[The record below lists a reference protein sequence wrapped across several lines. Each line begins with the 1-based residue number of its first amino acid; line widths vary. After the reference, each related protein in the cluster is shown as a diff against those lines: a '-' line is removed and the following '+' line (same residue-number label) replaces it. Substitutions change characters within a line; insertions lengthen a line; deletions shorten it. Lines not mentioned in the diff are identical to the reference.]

1 MKVVIWSSLLMRRFH
16 RNKLLTVA
24 SFSSVDA
31 TQLDLSNACQ
41 FWQIVG
47 VQVMNAK
54 RRFGTATLCLAQ
66 SALLIF
72 GNASCA
78 FAASNL
84 GNLMMQTPQLDEV
97 PIRPAPLA
105 VSPTYGEEPKS
116 PAGDLL
122 QSAMEKYSSGDVT
135 GAEKLFKRV
144 LIVDKNNAD
153 AYFNLGVL
161 YEGKG
166 DLQLALENY
175 TRAQSLN
182 PSDPEL
188 RDTVASLKTK
198 VAQERTAKISEAKRA
213 EQADQAAKRR
223 EDLREMVASA
233 SADYKSGNF
242 SEAVRKLERV
252 AADAP
257 SDPDVQ
263 YALGQAYKA
272 KGDTN
277 KARTAFGRAM
287 SIDPS
292 SQLYRDALGDLNAI
306 ASAPQS
312 PVTPMTPSSPMDS
325 QNDDSPAGQITPF
338 SGGGDSF
345 ASNGGRGIGRFFDGG
360 VTASYGRGGSG
371 SRLKR
376 AVAGGAMGAA
386 AGALFAASTRGGMKR
401 GAIQGAILGGM
412 LGYFSGR

>member
-1 MKVVIWSSLLMRRFH
+1 MGI
-16 RNKLLTVA
+16 A
-24 SFSSVDA
+24 S
-31 TQLDLSNACQ
+31 
-41 FWQIVG
+41 I
-47 VQVMNAK
+47 
-54 RRFGTATLCLAQ
+54 CLAQ

-78 FAASNL
+78 FAASNA
-84 GNLMMQTPQLDEV
+84 GNLIMQTPQLDEV
-97 PIRPAPLA
+97 PIKQAPVA
-105 VSPTYGEEPKS
+105 VSKDYGEEPKS
-116 PAGDLL
+116 PAADLL
-122 QSAMEKYSSGDVT
+122 QNAMDKYSSGDIVS
-135 GAEKLFKRV
+135 AEKLFKRV
-144 LIVDKNNAD
+144 LTIDKNNAD

-166 DLQLALENY
+166 DLQLALDNY
-175 TRAQSLN
+175 TRAQALN
-182 PSDPEL
+182 PSDSEL
-188 RDTVASLKTK
+188 RDTVASLRNK
-198 VAQERTAKISEAKRA
+198 VAQDRTAKVAEAKKA
-213 EQADQAAKRR
+213 EQATQAAQKRD
-223 EDLREMVASA
+223 DLRQMVASA

-242 SEAVRKLERV
+242 SEAVRKLEKV
-252 AADAP
+252 SADAP

-292 SQLYRDALGDLNAI
+292 SQLYRDALGDLNNI

-312 PVTPMTPSSPMDS
+312 PVTPMTPSAPMDN
-325 QNDDSPAGQITPF
+325 QDDGAPAGQITPF
-338 SGGGDSF
+338 SGGSGGYGESF
-345 ASNGGRGIGRFFDGG
+345 GSNGGGGGRGIGRFFDGG
-360 VTASYGRGGSG
+360 VTTSYGSSGG

-376 AVAGGAMGAA
+376 AAVGGAMGAA

-401 GAIQGAILGGM
+401 GAVQGAILGGM

>member
-1 MKVVIWSSLLMRRFH
+1 
-16 RNKLLTVA
+16 
-24 SFSSVDA
+24 
-31 TQLDLSNACQ
+31 
-41 FWQIVG
+41 
-47 VQVMNAK
+47 
-54 RRFGTATLCLAQ
+54 
-66 SALLIF
+66 
-72 GNASCA
+72 
-78 FAASNL
+78 
-84 GNLMMQTPQLDEV
+84 MMQTPQLDEV
-97 PIRPAPLA
+97 PVPQAPVA
-105 VSPTYGEEPKS
+105 VSKNYGEEPKS
-116 PAGDLL
+116 PAAGLL
-122 QSAMEKYSSGDVT
+122 QTAMEKYSSGDVA

-144 LIVDKNNAD
+144 LLVDKNNAD

-166 DLQLALENY
+166 DLQAALDNY

-188 RDTVASLKTK
+188 RDTVASLRNK
-198 VAQERTAKISEAKRA
+198 VAQDRTAKIAEAKKA
-213 EQADQAAKRR
+213 EQANQAAQHRD
-223 EDLREMVASA
+223 DLRQMVSSA

-242 SEAVRKLERV
+242 SEAVRKLEKV

-292 SQLYRDALGDLNAI
+292 SQLYRNALGDLNSI

-325 QNDDSPAGQITPF
+325 QSDDSPAGQITPF
-338 SGGGDSF
+338 SGSGESFGSNGG
-345 ASNGGRGIGRFFDGG
+345 GGRGIGRFFDGG
-360 VTASYGRGGSG
+360 VTASYGSGSG